1 MTDFSAPSAKK
12 LSDTDRSCVV
22 MDGPASCTYPALRAR
37 RITTSPSGVGIPVVM
52 RISLVTSPSRSISLA
67 VAIRVP
73 SRTKMPGFSVP
84 VTTSVDSPSRPMEVS
99 PSVPRRWPPVSSQLS
114 MVVLP
119 AFLHMPTM
127 DMVFVSLS
135 RRISSSCMEYTP
147 FLFGHHRTMH
157 AAALCGNRSCPIMRY
172 CPYSVSF

>member
-22 MDGPASCTYPALRAR
+22 MDGPASCTYPALWAR
-37 RITTSPSGVGIPVVM
+37 RMTTSPSGVGMPVVM
-52 RISLVTSPSRSISLA
+52 RISLVTSPSRSMSLA

-84 VTTSVDSPSRPMEVS
+84 VTISVDSPSRPMEVR
-99 PSVPRRWPPVSSQLS
+99 PRTPGSLPCSSSQLS
-114 MVVLP
+114 MVVFP

-127 DMVFVSLS
+127 DMVFTL
-135 RRISSSCMEYTP
+135 
-147 FLFGHHRTMH
+147 
-157 AAALCGNRSCPIMRY
+157 
-172 CPYSVSF
+172 

>member
-1 MTDFSAPSAKK
+1 
-12 LSDTDRSCVV
+12 
-22 MDGPASCTYPALRAR
+22 
-37 RITTSPSGVGIPVVM
+37 
-52 RISLVTSPSRSISLA
+52 
-67 VAIRVP
+67 
-73 SRTKMPGFSVP
+73 MPGFSVP

-147 FLFGHHRTMH
+147 FLFG
-157 AAALCGNRSCPIMRY
+157 
-172 CPYSVSF
+172 